1 MTYLSVY
8 ATEIGVTNKFAF
20 YLIAIANASSGIGR
34 LSVGWLADWVGS
46 WSLHLMNSSK
56 LMYIDLCPQV
66 HLMS

>member
-20 YLIAIANASSGIGR
+20 YLES
-34 LSVGWLADWVGS
+34 LLLQM
-46 WSLHLMNSSK
+46 LHLALAGFLRGGSLTELVRALYSSK
-56 LMYIDLCPQV
+56 LMYIDLRPQV